1 MPNAKAGEVKAPC
14 TLTSRSTHLQKPA
27 PTLLRCWLNTPPE
40 LLPTQQ
46 GGPNS
51 RVGRAVHRSRSPKFP
66 NVGPTGKRATSLEVP
81 GSQNPPLSSIKTTKH
96 RGAGVTVCQNEGPW
110 WARGHNLYFCAAK
123 RQQLKLKHFSTASLL
138 TLPQPP
144 NSHITI
150 SKDTKW
156 S

>member
-51 RVGRAVHRSRSPKFP
+51 RAGRAVHRSPYPKFP
-66 NVGPTGKRATSLEVP
+66 NVGPHREESHFPGGTGFPES
-81 GSQNPPLSSIKTTKH
+81 SPLLHQDHKAPRSRGDCVSE
-96 RGAGVTVCQNEGPW
+96 RGALVG
-110 WARGHNLYFCAAK
+110 
-123 RQQLKLKHFSTASLL
+123 
-138 TLPQPP
+138 
-144 NSHITI
+144 
-150 SKDTKW
+150 
-156 S
+156 